1 MVSEA
6 KKVLVVDDEK
16 DLREAIKT
24 ALSYEGFAVCT
35 ATNGEEALTIGEAE
49 KPDLILLDIL
59 MPKKSGIEALKELR
73 ETAWGKDV
81 PVIVMT
87 VLDDMN
93 KVAEVLE
100 AGGGEYLIKTDVAL
114 GTIVQKVKTKLGV

>member
-16 DLREAIKT
+16 DLREAIET
-24 ALSYEGFAVCT
+24 ALTYEGFEVIT
-35 ATNGEEALTIGEAE
+35 ADNGEKAVSLAE
-49 KPDLILLDIL
+49 SEEPDLILLDIL
-59 MPKKSGIEALKELR
+59 MPKKNGIETLR
-73 ETAWGKDV
+73 EIRSTVWGSEI

-93 KVAEVLE
+93 KVAEVVE
-100 AGGGEYLIKTDVAL
+100 AGGDEYLIKTDVAL